1 MDTLSAMLA
10 SPPSPQLPPSPRQ
23 EGSGCACGRRLAAKL
38 QDLITWAPRRIAAF
52 GATGHR
58 RAADL
63 ALGQLTGFAQRITV
77 NAALSGNTAALTQTS
92 ATDPSASGSR
102 AQKLFAALTSTQQTF
117 SSSSGI
123 GGVSAPYNATVI
135 GFAQDIVSTQ
145 GAASANASAID
156 DTQQTALST
165 AQSRFSAGAGVNIDQ
180 EMSNLIALQTAY
192 GANAR
197 VLTAARDMLN
207 QLLQI

>member
-1 MDTLSAMLA
+1 M
-10 SPPSPQLPPSPRQ
+10 
-23 EGSGCACGRRLAAKL
+23 AA
-38 QDLITWAPRRIAAF
+38 
-52 GATGHR
+52 
-58 RAADL
+58 
-63 ALGQLTGFAQRITV
+63 V
-77 NAALSGNTAALTQTS
+77 VAALSSRSSERPRSVARIATHTSSSPRSGHLGPGSPRRTTATS
-92 ATDPSASGSR
+92 SANASASGTR
-102 AQKLFAALTSTQQTF
+102 AQKLFDLLTSTPQTF

-123 GGVSAPYNATVI
+123 GGVSAPYRASVV
-135 GFAQDIVSTQ
+135 GFAQDVIASQ
-145 GAASANASAID
+145 GAAASNAAALD